1 MSTHIRLALALIVA
15 MIGVAGPCLAQDR
28 PVAFVHG
35 LASGGD
41 TWGPAAARLQ
51 AALAIQPHAPTVDSR
66 TQFPWQ
72 AAQLEGAIGG
82 LPGQTIAVGHSN
94 GGIVAREWSRLR
106 PLGGIVTLGTPNR
119 GAPLLYNI
127 LAWSDFNYYFSN
139 ALGWLFNSA
148 LDCFHRSCGWE
159 WVLFANGLGTA
170 VDTMWSLHNESLLSL
185 ATTVGIDVTMP
196 VFGQMLPTSSYL
208 QGLNAQANR
217 DREAAEVPA
226 RVGIYSVAHN
236 FYDAGSFRAIW
247 PDAADEIDLYK
258 DSTIAVLDYLSS
270 YIYVSQD
277 ANSFAYDIADAMSA
291 VADWLFE
298 LDPFWCEVVSWP
310 GLGQCWANDTILPD
324 WSQVY
329 PDPRA
334 IPIFAGDGPVHIRE
348 TTESDFWLHRAL
360 TEFLNV
366 PARADTPSLV
376 PPADPGSPPPPP
388 DPIGTLP
395 PDAGASPP
403 PPPPPPPSGPA
414 SPPPP
419 PGRFKWNSSGVCAWD
434 PNDYPPDQCTPAPPP
449 GRYKFDGTGN
459 CYWEPNDYP
468 PDQCAPAPTVQPPAG
483 RFKLGPGGCY
493 WDPNDAGPNQ
503 CAP

>member
-1 MSTHIRLALALIVA
+1 MNTRIRPAFALLVA
-15 MIGVAGPCLAQDR
+15 VIGVAGPCLAQDR

-35 LASGGD
+35 LASGGQ

-51 AALAIQPHAPTVDSR
+51 AALAIQTHAPTVDWRAPFQS
-66 TQFPWQ
+66 Q
-72 AAQLEGAIGG
+72 AAQLEGAI
-82 LPGQTIAVGHSN
+82 PGVPAQTIAVGHSN
-94 GGIVAREWSRLR
+94 GGIVAREWSRQR
-106 PLGGIVTLGTPNR
+106 PLGGVVTLGTPNR

-127 LAWSDFNYYFSN
+127 LAWADFNHYFSN
-139 ALGWLFNSA
+139 ALGWLFNTV
-148 LDCFHRSCGWE
+148 LDCVHYSCGWE
-159 WVLFANGLGTA
+159 WVIFANGLGTA
-170 VDTMWSLHNESLLSL
+170 VDTIASLHNESLLGL
-185 ATTVGIDVTMP
+185 VTTVGVDVTMP
-196 VFGQMLPTSSYL
+196 AFGEMLPTSSYL
-208 QGLNAQANR
+208 QGLNSQTNR

-247 PDAADEIDLYK
+247 PEAADEIDLYK

-270 YIYVSQD
+270 YIYLSQD
-277 ANSFAYDIADAMSA
+277 ANSWAFDIADAMSA

-334 IPIFAGDGPVHIRE
+334 VSIFAGDGPVHIRE

-366 PARADTPSLV
+366 PARAGGPTLA
-376 PPADPGSPPPPP
+376 PPGGPGS
-388 DPIGTLP
+388 
-395 PDAGASPP
+395 S
-403 PPPPPPPSGPA
+403 
-414 SPPPP
+414 PPP
-419 PGRFKWNSSGVCAWD
+419 PGRFKWNSNGVCAWD
-434 PNDYPPDQCTPAPPP
+434 PNDYPPDQCTSAPPP
-449 GRYKFDGTGN
+449 GRYKFDGAGN

-468 PDQCAPAPTVQPPAG
+468 PDQCSPAPPPAG

-493 WDPNDAGPNQ
+493 WDPNDDGPNQ
-503 CAP
+503 CTP